1 MDSGAWDDRR
11 KSAPSP
17 CLIYLVT
24 VVIESGFEEE
34 NTDEMMIM
42 DYDASEI
49 GTNKNANGPFAFEI
63 PNRELVKSLDD
74 DEILVA

>member
-1 MDSGAWDDRR
+1 MDSGAWDESTQERA
-11 KSAPSP
+11 KSMLNIFESPSSS
-17 CLIYLVT
+17 
-24 VVIESGFEEE
+24 SGFEEE
-34 NTDEMMIM
+34 NTHEMMIM

-74 DEILVA
+74 DDLGR